1 MAASFVSYVQ
11 RMLYSLTQLPSSLM
25 TYFKGYYSRVFATIV
40 DRSSE
45 PALVVTGT
53 TAECRYRLDNNSS
66 ATLSLPDGRKLGY
79 AQYGLQT
86 GHAILY
92 LHGLPGSRIEAAF
105 LDTIAVRLEA
115 RIIAVDRPGYG
126 WSSPHPN
133 RTILDHAK
141 DVEHLAERLEIDVYA
156 VMGISGGGPYAL
168 ACAAYLPADKLK
180 AVAIICG
187 LGPPDI
193 GNWGMNLGNWLGF
206 TLGWRYTPGLV
217 HFWFWREPAARLDLT
232 DEERLERLLRQVSK
246 TKSKAHPKDFAVFSD
261 VDRMRLY
268 LRSSRESYSQGF
280 DGIALDGHLI
290 SMDFGFRI
298 EDIRSNLPVQ
308 LWYGKHDTH
317 VPLNH
322 GEQIAARLG
331 SRARLRKEEETH
343 ASIVT
348 NWEEQILEDL
358 VRAM

>member
-1 MAASFVSYVQ
+1 MAASFASYVQ
-11 RMLYSLTQLPSSLM
+11 QMLYNLTQLPSSLI
-25 TYFKGYYSRVFATIV
+25 TYFKGYYSGVFGTIV
-40 DRSSE
+40 DRPSE
-45 PALVVTGT
+45 PALVVTET
-53 TAECRYRLDNNSS
+53 TAECRYRLDINSS

-86 GHAILY
+86 GHAIIY
-92 LHGLPGSRIEAAF
+92 LHGLPGSRMEAAF
-105 LDTIAVRLEA
+105 LDTIAVRLEV
-115 RIIAVDRPGYG
+115 RIIAVDRPGFG

-133 RTILDHAK
+133 RTILGHAK
-141 DVEHLAERLEIDVYA
+141 DVEHLAERLKLDSYGVL
-156 VMGISGGGPYAL
+156 GISAGGPYAL

-180 AVAIICG
+180 AVSIVCG

-193 GNWGMNLGNWLGF
+193 GNSDMNWANWLGF
-206 TLGWRYTPGLV
+206 TLGYRYFPGLV
-217 HFWFWREPAARLDLT
+217 RWWFEQEPAARLDLT
-232 DEERLERLLRQVSK
+232 DEGRLERLQRQFSK
-246 TKSKAHPKDFAVFSD
+246 TKSKAHPKDVAVFSD
-261 VDRMRLY
+261 VDRMRLF
-268 LRSSRESYSQGF
+268 LRSSRECFAQGF
-280 DGIALDGHLI
+280 DGLLQDGKLI

-308 LWYGKHDTH
+308 LWYGKLDTY
-317 VPLNH
+317 VPLSH

-331 SRARLRKEEETH
+331 SRANLRREDETH

>member
-11 RMLYSLTQLPSSLM
+11 RMLYSLTQLPSLLI

-45 PALVVTGT
+45 SALVVTGT

-133 RTILDHAK
+133 RTILDHVK
-141 DVEHLAERLEIDVYA
+141 DVEHLAERLELDTYA
-156 VMGISGGGPYAL
+156 VLGISGGGPYAL

-180 AVAIICG
+180 AVSIVCG

-193 GNWGMNLGNWLGF
+193 GNWGMNWGNWLGF
-206 TLGWRYTPGLV
+206 TLGYRYTPGLV
-217 HFWFWREPAARLDLT
+217 HWWFEREAAARLDLT
-232 DEERLERLLRQVSK
+232 DEERLELLQRQFSKNQRLTRRMLQFIVMLTGCDCGCGRLVSLTLRDSMV
-246 TKSKAHPKDFAVFSD
+246 
-261 VDRMRLY
+261 
-268 LRSSRESYSQGF
+268 LRKMATSSAWTLASGLRIFDLICLSSCGMES
-280 DGIALDGHLI
+280 LTL
-290 SMDFGFRI
+290 
-298 EDIRSNLPVQ
+298 
-308 LWYGKHDTH
+308 H

-331 SRARLRKEEETH
+331 SRAHLRREDETH

>member
-1 MAASFVSYVQ
+1 MTVSFASYLQ
-11 RMLYSLTQLPSSLM
+11 QMLRNLTHLPSSLI

-40 DRSSE
+40 DRSPE

-66 ATLSLPDGRKLGY
+66 ATLILPDGRKLGY

-92 LHGLPGSRIEAAF
+92 LHGLPGSRLEVAF

-133 RTILDHAK
+133 RTILDHVK
-141 DVEHLAERLEIDVYA
+141 DVEHLAERLELDTYA
-156 VMGISGGGPYAL
+156 VLGISGGGPYVL

-180 AVAIICG
+180 AVSIVCG

-193 GNWGMNLGNWLGF
+193 GNRGMNWNNWLGF
-206 TLGWRYTPGLV
+206 TLGWRYTPGLSAWWV
-217 HFWFWREPAARLDLT
+217 GQGPVSRLDLT
-232 DEERLERLLRQVSK
+232 DEERLERLLRQFS
-246 TKSKAHPKDFAVFSD
+246 KSKPHPKDVAFFGD

-268 LRSSRESYSQGF
+268 LRSARESYSQGF
-280 DGIALDGHLI
+280 DGLAQDGHLV
-290 SMDFGFRI
+290 SKDFGFRI
-298 EDIRSNLPVQ
+298 EDIRSSLPVQ
-308 LWYGKHDTH
+308 LWYGKLDTS

-331 SRARLRKEEETH
+331 SRAHLRREDETH
-343 ASIVT
+343 TSIVT
-348 NWEEQILEDL
+348 SWEEQILKDL

>member
-11 RMLYSLTQLPSSLM
+11 RMLYSLTQLPSSLI

-40 DRSSE
+40 DRLSE
-45 PALVVTGT
+45 SALVVTGT

-133 RTILDHAK
+133 RTILDQVK
-141 DVEHLAERLEIDVYA
+141 DVEHLAEQLELDTYA
-156 VMGISGGGPYAL
+156 VLGISGGGPYAL

-180 AVAIICG
+180 AVSIVCG

-193 GNWGMNLGNWLGF
+193 GNWGMNWGNWLGF
-206 TLGWRYTPGLV
+206 TLGYRYTPGLV
-217 HFWFWREPAARLDLT
+217 HWWFEREAAARLDLT
-232 DEERLERLLRQVSK
+232 DEERLELLQRQFS
-246 TKSKAHPKDFAVFSD
+246 KSKAHPKDVAVYSD
-261 VDRMRLY
+261 VDRMRLW
-268 LRSSRESYSQGF
+268 LRSARESYSQGF
-280 DGIALDGHLI
+280 DGLAQDGHLV

-308 LWYGKHDTH
+308 LWYGKLDTS

-331 SRARLRKEEETH
+331 SRAHLRREDETH
-343 ASIVT
+343 ATIVT
-348 NWEEQILEDL
+348 NWEEQILEHL

>member
-1 MAASFVSYVQ
+1 
-11 RMLYSLTQLPSSLM
+11 MLYSLTQLPSSLI
-25 TYFKGYYSRVFATIV
+25 TYFKGYYSRGFATIV

-45 PALVVTGT
+45 SALVVTGT

-133 RTILDHAK
+133 RTILDHVK
-141 DVEHLAERLEIDVYA
+141 DVEHLAERLELDTYA
-156 VMGISGGGPYAL
+156 ALGISGGGPYAL

-180 AVAIICG
+180 AVSIVCG

-193 GNWGMNLGNWLGF
+193 GNWGMNWGNWLGF
-206 TLGWRYTPGLV
+206 TLGYRYTPGLV
-217 HFWFWREPAARLDLT
+217 HWWFEQEAAARLDLT
-232 DEERLERLLRQVSK
+232 DEERLELLQRQFS
-246 TKSKAHPKDFAVFSD
+246 KSKAHPKDVAVYSD
-261 VDRMRLY
+261 VDRMRLW
-268 LRSSRESYSQGF
+268 LRSARESYSQGF
-280 DGIALDGHLI
+280 DGLAQDGHLV

-308 LWYGKHDTH
+308 LWYGNLDTS

-331 SRARLRKEEETH
+331 SRAHLRREDETH
-343 ASIVT
+343 ATIVT